1 MPNKRKNKKA
11 KITED
16 DSNVEVMPRTEIIYE
31 DTKAVTGAE
40 QEFKW
45 GQIYH
50 MK

>member
-11 KITED
+11 KIIED
-16 DSNVEVMPRTEIIYE
+16 DLEVEVMPRTEIIYE
-31 DTKAVTGAE
+31 DTKAVMGVE